1 MKFSTPKKFS
11 NSNSNSNS
19 TSSIIIVKDKYN
31 DQDYYTVK
39 AAVNIKKG
47 AIILLEYPECVLYGE
62 TDIDRGLQV
71 VKKYIESME
80 SMDCDYIK
88 ELYPRNYATFTPNK
102 LSKNVHKII
111 KHVEDA
117 IIARFFNQYSKRE
130 IEFYY
135 AKYLY
140 NAFEGFQYGPLTLPL
155 LAKFNHSCRNN
166 NIAFSFDNVKGCMIA
181 KTTKNI
187 NKGDELFNS
196 YLYNKK
202 ILNHKEYL
210 LEHYNFKCGC

>member
-19 TSSIIIVKDKYN
+19 NSTSSIIIVKDN

-47 AIILLEYPECVLYGE
+47 EIILLEYPECTLYGE

-71 VKKYIESME
+71 VKKYIESM
-80 SMDCDYIK
+80 DCNYIQ
-88 ELYPRNYATFTPNK
+88 ELYPRNYETFTPNK

-117 IIARFFNQYSKRE
+117 NIARFFNQYSKKH

-140 NAFEGFQYGPLTLPL
+140 NAFEGFQFGPLTLPL
-155 LAKFNHSCRNN
+155 LAKFNHSCKNN
-166 NIAFSFDNVKGCMIA
+166 NIAFTFDNDKGCMIV

-202 ILNHKEYL
+202 ILDHTQYL